1 LDIEFHQ
8 LELRYQ
14 TLRKLSPH
22 KERLLLGSLAES
34 GQQMPVVVVT
44 AGEPDRYV
52 LVDGYKRVRALQRL
66 GADTVMA
73 TIWQLSE
80 ADALLMERLMRCSE
94 PEGALEQGWLLRE
107 LRDRFG
113 MSCGQLA
120 QRFDRTV
127 SWVSRRLG
135 LVSQLPES
143 VEKLVCAGAIGAHAA
158 MKYLVPLARA
168 NAEQCVRLAQAVAFA
183 RLSTRQL
190 GELYAAWTAGNEQQ
204 RERLLLEPLLYL
216 QSVQEVRTADTQEK
230 KSPSQLLIQDI
241 EILSSVARR
250 AYRRFSTGIGAQLL
264 AAERQ
269 QANRCAG
276 RARADLGMLF
286 QRWDK
291 ELGDV
296 AAERTR
302 SDTAIT

>member
-1 LDIEFHQ
+1 MDIEFHQ

-14 TLRKLSPH
+14 QLRKHNPQ
-22 KERLLLGSLAES
+22 KERLLVGSLSET
-34 GQQMPVVVVT
+34 GQQMPVVVVS

-52 LVDGYKRVRALQRL
+52 LVDGYKRVRALNKL

-73 TIWQLSE
+73 TIWQLTE
-80 ADALLMERLMRCSE
+80 AEALLMERLMRSSE

-113 MSCGQLA
+113 ISCGQLA

-127 SWVSRRLG
+127 SWVSRRLA

-143 VEKLVCAGAIGAHAA
+143 VEKLVCSGAIGAHAA

-168 NAEQCVRLAQAVAFA
+168 NSEHCIRLAQAVAFA
-183 RLSTRQL
+183 RLSTRQI
-190 GELYAAWTAGNEQQ
+190 GELYAAWTAGNDQQ
-204 RERLLLEPLLYL
+204 RERLLLEPILYL
-216 QSVQEVRTADTQEK
+216 QSVQEVRRADAQDK
-230 KSPSQLLIQDI
+230 KSPLQLLLQDL

-250 AYRRFSTGIGAQLL
+250 AFRRFSSGLGAELL
-264 AAERQ
+264 AAERRH
-269 QANRCAG
+269 ADRFAA
-276 RARADLGMLF
+276 RAKADLGVLF
-286 QRWDK
+286 ERWDK

-296 AAERTR
+296 TAERAR
-302 SDTAIT
+302 SDTEAT

>member
-1 LDIEFHQ
+1 
-8 LELRYQ
+8 
-14 TLRKLSPH
+14 
-22 KERLLLGSLAES
+22 
-34 GQQMPVVVVT
+34 
-44 AGEPDRYV
+44 
-52 LVDGYKRVRALQRL
+52 
-66 GADTVMA
+66 
-73 TIWQLSE
+73 
-80 ADALLMERLMRCSE
+80 
-94 PEGALEQGWLLRE
+94 
-107 LRDRFG
+107 
-113 MSCGQLA
+113 
-120 QRFDRTV
+120 
-127 SWVSRRLG
+127 
-135 LVSQLPES
+135 
-143 VEKLVCAGAIGAHAA
+143 
-158 MKYLVPLARA
+158 LARA

-216 QSVQEVRTADTQEK
+216 QSVQEVRTADAQEK

-269 QANRCAG
+269 QANRCAA
-276 RARADLGMLF
+276 RARADLGILF

-296 AAERTR
+296 AAE
-302 SDTAIT
+302 

>member
-1 LDIEFHQ
+1 MDIEFHQ

-14 TLRKLSPH
+14 MLRKRNPH
-22 KERLLLGSLAES
+22 KERLLVGSLADS
-34 GQQMPVVVVT
+34 GQQMPVVVVP

-52 LVDGYKRVRALQRL
+52 LVDGYKRVRALKKL

-80 ADALLMERLMRCSE
+80 AEALLMERLMRSSE

-113 MSCGQLA
+113 ISCGQLA

-127 SWVSRRLG
+127 SWVSRRLA

-143 VEKLVCAGAIGAHAA
+143 VEKLVCSGAIGAHAA

-168 NAEQCVRLAQAVAFA
+168 NSEHCIKLAQAVAFA
-183 RLSTRQL
+183 RLSTRQM
-190 GELYAAWTAGNEQQ
+190 GELYTAWTAGNEQQ

-216 QSVQEVRTADTQEK
+216 QSVQEVRRADGQDK
-230 KSPSQLLIQDI
+230 KSPLQLLLQDL

-250 AYRRFSTGIGAQLL
+250 AFRRFSSGLGPKLL

-269 QANRCAG
+269 QANRFAG
-276 RARADLGMLF
+276 RARADLGILF
-286 QRWDK
+286 DRWDK
-291 ELGDV
+291 ELSNV
-296 AAERTR
+296 TSERAR
-302 SDTAIT
+302 SDTEAA